1 MSADY
6 AQHQGNMERY
16 LAEGEIK
23 AYELGNRGPV
33 RYDRNGNLHE
43 EILAAYLQCGFYIF
57 EGIFEPEE
65 LSEIETDVF
74 NIIDRLPVK
83 KGSPVDKEG
92 RPALGIN
99 CQAPTSIVKLAICPL

>member
-6 AQHQGNMERY
+6 AQHQGDMERY
-16 LAEGEIK
+16 LAEGAIK

-43 EILAAYLQCGFYIF
+43 EILTAYWQCGFYIF
-57 EGIFEPEE
+57 EDIFDPEE

-92 RPALGIN
+92 RPAL
-99 CQAPTSIVKLAICPL
+99 

>member
-6 AQHQGNMERY
+6 AQHQGDMERY

-43 EILAAYLQCGFYIF
+43 EILTAYWQCGFYIF
-57 EGIFEPEE
+57 EGI
-65 LSEIETDVF
+65 LILKSSQ
-74 NIIDRLPVK
+74 K
-83 KGSPVDKEG
+83 
-92 RPALGIN
+92 
-99 CQAPTSIVKLAICPL
+99 